1 MQSYPVW
8 RGPRGLDGDGASWAT
23 LPGKPAAFPP
33 APHVH
38 AIADVTG
45 LAEAL
50 AAAGG
55 SPTWDAV
62 TGKPV
67 AFPPVAHQHPWS
79 DLTGIPATFAP
90 SAHTHAWADITGKP
104 SAYAPA
110 AHAHPIAEV
119 TGLQA
124 ALDGKA
130 AGAVTIWTGTQAAY
144 DAIVTKSPTTL
155 YFVTE

>member
-8 RGPRGLDGDGASWAT
+8 RGPAGRDGDGATWAS
-23 LPGKPAAFPP
+23 LPGKPATFPP

-38 AIADVTG
+38 AIAEVTG
-45 LAEAL
+45 LTEAL

-55 SPTWDAV
+55 SPAWDAV
-62 TGKPV
+62 TGKPAV
-67 AFPPVAHQHPWS
+67 FPPAAHQHPWG

-110 AHAHPIAEV
+110 AHEHPIAEV

-130 AGAVTIWTGTQAAY
+130 TGTVTIWTGTQAAY
-144 DAIVTKSPTTL
+144 DAIVTKSPATL